1 MAGVTRRWLA
11 VFGMAMLVL
20 LLTPAAVAVAQSEQY
35 PPSPS
40 VEPASAVRARG
51 VDDPAAKSALAFT
64 GSSDTVPIFWIA
76 AGLVVFGGALVFVA
90 RQRRGASNQT

>member
-1 MAGVTRRWLA
+1 MGGITRRFLM
-11 VFGMAMLVL
+11 VFGVAMLAL

-40 VEPASAVRARG
+40 VEPASAVRAG
-51 VDDPAAKSALAFT
+51 GIDDPAKSSLAFT
-64 GSSDTVPIFWIA
+64 GSSDTVPMIWIA

-90 RQRRGASNQT
+90 RQRRSASNRT

>member
-1 MAGVTRRWLA
+1 MAGVTRRWLV

-20 LLTPAAVAVAQSEQY
+20 LLTPAAVAVAQTEQY

-51 VDDPAAKSALAFT
+51 VEDPAKASLAFT